1 VLNLITA
8 NPTQAGYLTVYP
20 AGAAGPTA
28 SNLNVSAG
36 EQISNRVITEVGTGG
51 QVEIYNHTG
60 TADWVADVDGYYTGT
75 ASGTAADA
83 SVFYAVSPE
92 PIADTRSGLGGKPLT
107 AGGTEAFQVTSEG
120 GIPAESASGPFAAA
134 ANLSVTRPTSGQ
146 HS

>member
-1 VLNLITA
+1 MLNLITA
-8 NPTQAGYLTVYP
+8 NPTQAGYPTVYP

-36 EQISNRVITEVGTGG
+36 EQISNRVITEVGTGD
-51 QVEIYNHTG
+51 QVETYNHTG
-60 TADWVADVDGYYTGT
+60 TADWVADVDGYSGT

-107 AGGTEAFQVTSEG
+107 AGGTEAFQVTSED

-134 ANLSVTRPTSGQ
+134 ANLTVTRPTSGQ